1 MPLTV
6 HLPPDVLR
14 RLEAEATRRGMTV
27 DEVIAELA
35 AKLPGSERAT
45 PKRTRRLS
53 FVGIG
58 ASGDTR
64 PFDVHRER
72 DELATRKL
80 ADGV

>member
-6 HLPPDVLR
+6 DLPPDVLR
-14 RLEAEATRRGMTV
+14 RLEAEAARRGVTV

-35 AKLPGSERAT
+35 AGLPDEETAA
-45 PKRTRRLS
+45 PKRARRLS

-64 PFDVHRER
+64 PFDIRRER
-72 DELATRKL
+72 DELASRKL
-80 ADGV
+80 ADGI